1 MSQKFRC
8 FFIVVLVSAAFAGC
22 DPSRVFEENKKIEKN
37 EWDQRTSLMFRVPI
51 SDTTASYNVYVNVR
65 NAGFY
70 RFSNLYLF
78 INTGFPG
85 GQIQRDTLECLLAA
99 PDGQWLGEGLGDIWD
114 NRILFKK
121 DVRFPQTGE
130 YSFELIQAMRI
141 NPLPGIMDAGIRIEK
156 AGQ

>member
-1 MSQKFRC
+1 MSHKFRC
-8 FFIVVLVSAAFAGC
+8 FLIIFLVSAAFAGC

-156 AGQ
+156 ADQ